1 MPKKESHG
9 FASHKTVWGTVSEA
23 AVIAGDDSAPSRDAA
38 CMQCFLIS
46 KRCLRR
52 QQVDKGSCAW
62 AAVHV
67 WGFQDA
73 PVSWHGAM
81 HGHGPMLGGEN
92 DYTVLLLPGGQY
104 VLYVAAGE
112 GDHFS
117 SIGAPENT

>member
-1 MPKKESHG
+1 
-9 FASHKTVWGTVSEA
+9 
-23 AVIAGDDSAPSRDAA
+23 
-38 CMQCFLIS
+38 
-46 KRCLRR
+46 
-52 QQVDKGSCAW
+52 VDKVGCAW

-73 PVSWHGAM
+73 PVSWHGAV